1 MGEWTEASSDTY
13 NTQDVE
19 YVSVDSSGCMYI
31 ASRSY
36 TYCDEIP
43 EQQEDEDTTQDNGME
58 FCYDRQWDEFI
69 YLIVTGHVEVIFL
82 FFFGVGELTPCFISL
97 SQILIGYLVLSLK

>member
-1 MGEWTEASSDTY
+1 MVPDTLVPYYYWSRQCRLCLQPIIFHYLDGVGEWTEASSDTY

-19 YVSVDSSGCMYI
+19 YVSVDTSGCIYI

-43 EQQEDEDTTQDNGME
+43 EQQEDEDSTQDNGME
-58 FCYDRQWDEFI
+58 FCYDRQ
-69 YLIVTGHVEVIFL
+69 
-82 FFFGVGELTPCFISL
+82 
-97 SQILIGYLVLSLK
+97 